1 MKKLVLLLLI
11 GTQCAL
17 GQSEFAQAPLTP
29 SQVGRVFRDVPI
41 EGSQYVNE
49 IYKKGETLMGEKTQT
64 SALMRYD
71 AYNEVVEIL
80 DKGEPRELLRRKS
93 IKAIIDDVVYEVV
106 EYKEAGRI
114 KLGYLNPLNDGETI
128 LYYRPKK
135 QFVQAKNPENG
146 YEDYQPPTFLDVSMF
161 YIKKGDKPAEKV
173 SLNKGRILRTLADQ
187 KSVLKK
193 FIEEHDLNLNK
204 VEDAAKVLAYYNSI
218 KKTSGSIE
226 LFERTAVGR

>member
-1 MKKLVLLLLI
+1 MKKLILLFLVSA
-11 GTQCAL
+11 QCVMA
-17 GQSEFAQAPLTP
+17 QSEFRQSPLTP

-41 EGSQYVNE
+41 EGSQYVSE
-49 IYKKGETLMGEKTQT
+49 IYKKGETLMGDKTQT

-80 DKGEPRELLRRKS
+80 DKGEPRELLRRKN
-93 IKAIIDDVVYEVV
+93 IKAVIDDVVYEVV
-106 EYKEAGRI
+106 EFKEAGRT

-146 YEDYQPPTFLDVSMF
+146 YEEYQPPTFLDVSLF

-173 SLNKGRILRTLADQ
+173 SLNRGRILRTLADQ
-187 KSVLKK
+187 KSILKK
-193 FIEEHDLNLNK
+193 FIEEHDLSLNK
-204 VEDAAKVLAYYNSI
+204 VEDVAKVLVYYNTI
-218 KKTSGSIE
+218 KKTSGPIDY
-226 LFERTAVGR
+226 FERTEVGQ